1 MGKSQL
7 EFGNLGFMNTG
18 SPGEA
23 LGFTYFYGWS
33 PAIDF
38 LIDPSL
44 KSKKNVSVLLNNTTD
59 IRHVIK
65 TLADNANSYKDIEN
79 LEIYILENY
88 KECFARDMILLEIIN
103 NANESYRE
111 RIELFY
117 DIYWNCFIREKTC
130 WYIENKIKELQ
141 NAVSDYDK
149 SKLVTKSIY
158 NFKELKFKDRD
169 DLVDI
174 FKSWSSKTE
183 FNMEDARDRRLR
195 YHYKERYDYRS
206 NLIDWDYVW
215 NMKPDFGVIHYREY
229 KDWRQNGNAF
239 ETRFSTYIKSNK
251 TMSSYIEGNRKFK
264 DQTHLAG
271 ERCMVR
277 GFWGDIV
284 NSPFLSFG
292 VDCDVEPDKSE
303 LFKTRNYNYEF
314 LSMHIAEY
322 NLHNYIMRLETFE
335 NYHIDFQKGRKEAEK
350 KFDEEQAKKRKTK
363 SSKKSKKK
371 MKMTRLVPKPKNQ
384 R

>member
-1 MGKSQL
+1 
-7 EFGNLGFMNTG
+7 
-18 SPGEA
+18 
-23 LGFTYFYGWS
+23 
-33 PAIDF
+33 
-38 LIDPSL
+38 
-44 KSKKNVSVLLNNTTD
+44 VLLNNTAD

-79 LEIYILENY
+79 LEIYVLENH
-88 KECFARDMILLEIIN
+88 KESFARDMILLEVIN

-111 RIELFY
+111 RIELFF
-117 DIYWNCFIREKTC
+117 DIYWNCFIREKSS

-169 DLVDI
+169 ALLDI
-174 FKSWSSKTE
+174 FKSWSSKVE
-183 FNMEDARDRRLR
+183 FNMEECRDRRLR
-195 YHYKERYDYRS
+195 YHYKERYDYRA

-215 NMKPDFGVIHYREY
+215 NMKPDFGMIHYREY

-239 ETRFSTYIKSNK
+239 ETRFSTYIKSNR

-264 DQTHLAG
+264 DDNHLAG

-292 VDCDVEPDKSE
+292 VDCDVEPGQTE
-303 LFKTRNYNYEF
+303 LFKKKY
-314 LSMHIAEY
+314 SSS
-322 NLHNYIMRLETFE
+322 ET
-335 NYHIDFQKGRKEAEK
+335 
-350 KFDEEQAKKRKTK
+350 
-363 SSKKSKKK
+363 S
-371 MKMTRLVPKPKNQ
+371 
-384 R
+384 